1 MSEQDFPYAV
11 MEDDRIIAKF
21 KYIEDATS
29 FAAAREW
36 QEVHHMVS
44 LIRDRTTP
52 VSTR

>member
-1 MSEQDFPYAV
+1 MSEKDFPYTV

-36 QEVHHMVS
+36 QEVHHTVS
-44 LIRDRTTP
+44 LIRDRATP